1 MSEISIQAVWDHGM
15 FQCRLQGFPDGTG
28 LAVWA
33 DVMVLLHDP
42 ADALEVHDDI
52 KLACKGHLDLLCTFL
67 SLLEV
72 VCFLNS
78 FSKFFLTFFVLST
91 GFFAFL
97 REVPVISETRGSGG
111 AAQIGEHVLQL
122 VLRDDLSDQVVL
134 VFCAKL

>member
-1 MSEISIQAVWDHGM
+1 M

-52 KLACKGHLDLLCTFL
+52 KLASKGHLDLLCTFL

-78 FSKFFLTFFVLST
+78 FSKFFLTFFALST
-91 GFFAFL
+91 GLFAFL
-97 REVPVISETRGSGG
+97 REVPVISGTRGSGE

-122 VLRDDLSDQVVL
+122 VLRDDLFDQVVL